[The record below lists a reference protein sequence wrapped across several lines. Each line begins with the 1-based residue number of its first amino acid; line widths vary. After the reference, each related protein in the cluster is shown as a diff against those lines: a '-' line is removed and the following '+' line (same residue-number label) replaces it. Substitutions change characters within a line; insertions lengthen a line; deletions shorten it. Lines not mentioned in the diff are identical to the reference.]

1 MGSGRLLL
9 AYLRASMRAQMQYP
23 ASTAM
28 LATGQ
33 FLATFVE
40 VFAIAALFGRF
51 GQVRGWRFG
60 EVSVF
65 YGLVSISF
73 AIADFLM
80 RGFDVL
86 GTEFIRT
93 GAFDRVLLRPRSAA
107 LQLIGYDMR
116 ISRIGRAAQ
125 GLLVLVIGS
134 ASIGLAWDMRAIG
147 LAAWAVAGGVA
158 LFCGLLTLQGAMS
171 FWTIESLEIANT
183 LTYGG
188 VEAAEYPLNIYARW
202 FSNFL
207 IFIVPL
213 GCVAYYPVLAVLGRR
228 DPLGAP
234 DWVLPL
240 APIAGVVFLGVSLL
254 AWRAGVRRY
263 ASTGA

>member
-1 MGSGRLLL
+1 MSAVRLLGR
-9 AYLRASMRAQMQYP
+9 YLSASIRSQMQYP
-23 ASTAM
+23 GSTAM
-28 LATGQ
+28 LTVGQ
-33 FLATFVE
+33 FFATFVE
-40 VFAIAALFGRF
+40 VFAIGALFARF
-51 GQVRGWRFG
+51 GHVRGWRFG
-60 EVSVF
+60 EVAVF

-73 AIADFLM
+73 AAADFLM

-86 GTEFIRT
+86 GTDFIRT

-107 LQLIGYDMR
+107 LQLMGYDLR
-116 ISRIGRAAQ
+116 LSRVGRAAQ
-125 GLLVLVIGS
+125 GALVLGFGS
-134 ASIGLAWDMRAIG
+134 TSIGLVWDPRTALLALEAI
-147 LAAWAVAGGVA
+147 LGGVA
-158 LFCGLLTLQGAMS
+158 LFCGILTLQGALS

-202 FSNFL
+202 FRDFL
-207 IFIVPL
+207 IFVVPL
-213 GCVAYYPVLAVLGRR
+213 GCVAYYPVLALLGRH

-240 APIAGVVFLGVSLL
+240 APLAGFAFLGLSLVG
-254 AWRAGVRRY
+254 WRFGLRHY

>member
-1 MGSGRLLL
+1 MDAARLLWR
-9 AYLRASMRAQMQYP
+9 YLTASMRAQMQYP

-28 LATGQ
+28 LTAGQ

-40 VFAIAALFGRF
+40 VFAIAGLFARF
-51 GQVRGWRFG
+51 GQVRGWRLG
-60 EVSVF
+60 DVAVF

-86 GTEFIRT
+86 GTDFIRT
-93 GAFDRVLLRPRSAA
+93 GNFDRVLLRPRSAA

-116 ISRIGRAAQ
+116 LSRIGRGAQ
-125 GLLVLVIGS
+125 GLLVLAIGS
-134 ASIGLAWDMRAIG
+134 AAIG
-147 LAAWAVAGGVA
+147 LEWDLRALALALEAVAGGAA

-202 FSNFL
+202 FSDFL
-207 IFIVPL
+207 IFVVPL
-213 GCVAYYPVLAVLGRR
+213 GCVAYYPVLAVLGRH

-234 DWVLPL
+234 DWFLPAAPL
-240 APIAGVVFLGVSLL
+240 AGFAFLGASLF
-254 AWRAGVRRY
+254 AWRSGVRRY